1 MRMVRDFGMAREVRD
16 GAKAAAEPTSRASA
30 MMVPRMVME
39 EEEAKSDVGVRSA
52 HASNACMPW
61 TRNELGLV
69 AVTSGGITQHEELPY
84 AQFFSPLNCR

>member
-52 HASNACMPW
+52 REQRMHAVDAQRARSRDRRPVGDPTRRAALNAQ
-61 TRNELGLV
+61 V
-69 AVTSGGITQHEELPY
+69 
-84 AQFFSPLNCR
+84 FFPLNCR